1 MNKKIEGNLP
11 EKLDKAIKQKQY
23 TILCGDIIEDTHMI
37 SKEKLAKT
45 LTIGFLNYKIEENI
59 KFYNENYD
67 VVLTEED
74 ACFQEVEEIIKKGE
88 RCIK

>member
-45 LTIGFLNYKIEENI
+45 LTIGFLNYKIEEMGEKI
-59 KFYNENYD
+59 LRHRRFY
-67 VVLTEED
+67 
-74 ACFQEVEEIIKKGE
+74 
-88 RCIK
+88 